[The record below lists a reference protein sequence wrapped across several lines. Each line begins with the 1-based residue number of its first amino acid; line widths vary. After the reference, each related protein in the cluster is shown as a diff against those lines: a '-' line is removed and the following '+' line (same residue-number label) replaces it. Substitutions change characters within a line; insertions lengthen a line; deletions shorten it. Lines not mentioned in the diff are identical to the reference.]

1 MSILAVKFSHGYYA
15 PPKELKSENMKLLV
29 AQIHMELGAEKQIQ
43 TIQQVVKKGVDAG
56 QKVFVFPELALP
68 GFNREVV
75 NISSKE
81 NHVIWTQTLSELASS
96 HQVYV
101 FAGLPRVDSSSVYN
115 SFYCFKPD
123 GETACW
129 WDKIGLTESEQR
141 FFQHGDSRPT
151 IEIEGMTL
159 SVVLCRE
166 ILDVHDV
173 TELLSGKGVELVLWP
188 SYIGW
193 NLGEAEQ
200 LRSDAAYYHE
210 AKELAKTLGAA
221 VVQCNWA
228 NGTNVPEETGLGG
241 SIVISKEGGEIY
253 HAPYDQPAVF
263 EVTLSKTEELMVTP
277 FPF

>member
-1 MSILAVKFSHGYYA
+1 MKF
-15 PPKELKSENMKLLV
+15 LM
-29 AQIHMELGAEKQIQ
+29 AQISMAFGVENQIQ
-43 TIQQVVKKGVDAG
+43 TIQQVINKGVEMG
-56 QKVFVFPELALP
+56 QRIFVFPELALP
-68 GFNREVV
+68 GFSREVV
-75 NISSKE
+75 NTSTKE
-81 NHVIWTQTLSELASS
+81 NHSAWSQVLSELA
-96 HQVYV
+96 HQYQVYV
-101 FAGLPRVDSSSVYN
+101 LAGMPRVDASSVFN

-123 GETACW
+123 GEIACW

-141 FFQHGDSRPT
+141 FFHHGDSRPV
-151 IEIEGMTL
+151 IEIEGVTL

-166 ILDVHDV
+166 VLDTREV
-173 TELLSGKGVELVLWP
+173 TESLSGKGVELILWP

-210 AKELAKTLGAA
+210 AKELARTLGAA

-241 SIVISKEGGEIY
+241 SIVISKEGDEIY

-277 FPF
+277 FSF